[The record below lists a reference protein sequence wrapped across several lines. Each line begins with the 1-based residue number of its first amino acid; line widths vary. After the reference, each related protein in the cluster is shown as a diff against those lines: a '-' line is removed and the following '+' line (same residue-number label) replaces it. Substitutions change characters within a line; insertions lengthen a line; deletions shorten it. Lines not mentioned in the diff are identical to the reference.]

1 MHYIDI
7 TLVTFAVTLV
17 LSLVVAN
24 TMRDSWLNR
33 AGLVALILSGAAVVA
48 SISYFNYFDA
58 AQAERRTAYAE
69 AYAECIS
76 RIDVSRTPTL
86 ALAIS
91 AEACANAKVAGR

>member
-1 MHYIDI
+1 MHYITI

-24 TMRDSWLNR
+24 TMRGSWLDR
-33 AGLVALILSGAAVVA
+33 IALAATILSGAAVIA

-91 AEACANAKVAGR
+91 LQTH